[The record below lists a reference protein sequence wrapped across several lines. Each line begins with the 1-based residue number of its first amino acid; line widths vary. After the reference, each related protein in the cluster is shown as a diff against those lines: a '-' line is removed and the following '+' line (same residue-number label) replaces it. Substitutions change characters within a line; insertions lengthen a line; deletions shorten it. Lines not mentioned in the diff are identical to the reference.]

1 MEKNSKIQENSTEM
15 KEDIILKT
23 ERTYILGT
31 TYITMFYTRKFCSSE
46 SM

>member
-23 ERTYILGT
+23 ERTYILGK
-31 TYITMFYTRKFCSSE
+31 TYNIMFYTRKYCSSE